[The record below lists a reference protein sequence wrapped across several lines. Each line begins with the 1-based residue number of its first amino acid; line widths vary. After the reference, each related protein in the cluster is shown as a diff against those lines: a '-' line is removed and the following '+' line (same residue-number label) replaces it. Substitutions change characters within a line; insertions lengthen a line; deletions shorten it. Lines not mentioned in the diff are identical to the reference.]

1 MSRVRWAIVGSG
13 FMASLIIKDFAL
25 CDNTDLVAMVSR
37 NPDTARRN
45 LAEWDIDVP
54 VLSSLDDAIADPNID
69 LIYLATPHSEH
80 FAAAKQAIEGGK
92 HVLVEK
98 AFTLNA
104 KEAKK
109 LQKLAKAK
117 NVFLMEA
124 MWSKFNP
131 LLNEVKRRIDSKEL
145 GELKYIE
152 TRFGFNMPF
161 DESHRLF
168 SAKLGGGT
176 SLDQGVY
183 SVAIGDWFAGS
194 TPVSIKAAGTNYK
207 NGTDA
212 FASTQI
218 TYANGVIL
226 NATSALNAF
235 IGMDARVGFELG
247 YIDIH
252 ESFWTPTSATVV
264 GPITSRDP
272 VSGVEITVPKDGAG
286 YSHMI
291 RKVSQA
297 VLDGKIECEEHTVD
311 YTVKI
316 MGILDKIRKQI
327 R

>member
-1 MSRVRWAIVGSG
+1 MKQVRWAIVGSG

-25 CDNTDLVAMVSR
+25 CDNTQLVAMVSR
-37 NPDTARRN
+37 NPQTAKKN
-45 LAEWDIDVP
+45 LAEWDIDIP
-54 VLSSLDDAIADPNID
+54 VLTELADAIADPNID
-69 LIYLATPHSEH
+69 LIYFATPHSEH
-80 FAAAKQAIEGGK
+80 YPGAKQALAAGK

-109 LQKLAKAK
+109 LQKLARAK

-131 LLNEVKRRIDSKEL
+131 MLNEIKRRIENKSL

-152 TRFGFNMPF
+152 TRFGFNLPY

-168 SAKLGGGT
+168 SAELGGGT
-176 SLDQGVY
+176 TLDQGVY
-183 SVAIGDWFAGS
+183 SVTIADWFADS
-194 TPVSIKAAGTNYK
+194 KVVSLKAAGQNFK

-212 FASTQI
+212 FATTQI
-218 TYANGVIL
+218 EYANGVIV

-235 IGMDARVGFELG
+235 VGQDTRVSFELG
-247 YIDIH
+247 YIDIKDP
-252 ESFWTPTSATVV
+252 FWSPTKATVV
-264 GPITSRDP
+264 GPITSRDS
-272 VSGVEITVPKDGAG
+272 VAGEELEIGKDGAG

-297 VLDGKIECEEHTVD
+297 VLDGNTECQEHTVD
-311 YTVKI
+311 YTIKI
-316 MGILDKIRKQI
+316 MGMLDLIRKQI
-327 R
+327 S